1 MLSAVGEQAMASEKH
16 NYIEGRWVAGGTP
29 RPSINPSDL
38 SDIIGEFS
46 QATTQ
51 QLGDAVAA
59 ARSAA
64 AVWGNSQLE
73 VRYRAL
79 MAIGDELCA
88 RSQELGELLSREEG
102 KPRVEG
108 VGEVFRSGQFFQYFA
123 AEALRISGDAV
134 DSTRP
139 GIEVDIRREPLGVV
153 VVISPWNF
161 PLSTGCWKIAPA
173 LAFGNAV
180 IWKPAS
186 ATPAIAWQLAE
197 IISRQNLP
205 PGTFN
210 LLMGSGAMVGDALV
224 ASPDV
229 DAVTFTGSYE
239 IGREVAA
246 KAALNFTRIQL
257 ELGSKNPLVVMDDG
271 DIDLAVTHA
280 LNGAFFGSGQKC
292 TASSRLIVHR
302 KVLDEFVIKLK
313 GKAEALVVGHALDE
327 GTQIGPLVDERQV
340 TQALD
345 YVKIAEGEGCERV
358 CGGERLKRR
367 TEGYYF
373 APTLFV
379 RTRND
384 MRVNREEMFCP
395 IACVIEASS
404 YEEALALAN
413 DTPYGLTSGI
423 ITRSLARASHFR
435 RNMKTGCVMVNLPT
449 AGTDYHVPFGGRKK
463 SSYGPREQGRVAVEF
478 FTAMKT
484 SYINAGAPE

>member
-1 MLSAVGEQAMASEKH
+1 MAAMASENH
-16 NYIEGRWVAGGTP
+16 NYIDGRWVAGGSL
-29 RPSINPSDL
+29 RASVNPSDI
-38 SDIIGEFS
+38 SDIVGHFTEATPAQVGEAIG
-46 QATTQ
+46 A
-51 QLGDAVAA
+51 ARNAA
-59 ARSAA
+59 AA
-64 AVWGNSQLE
+64 WGVSQLE
-73 VRYRAL
+73 ARYRAL
-79 MAIGDELCA
+79 MAIGDEICA

-102 KPRVEG
+102 KPRAEG

-139 GIEVDIRREPLGVV
+139 AIEVDVRREPVGVV
-153 VVISPWNF
+153 AVISPWNF
-161 PLSTGCWKIAPA
+161 PLSTACWKIAPA

-197 IISRQNLP
+197 IFSRQTLP
-205 PGTFN
+205 AGTFN
-210 LLMGSGAMVGDALV
+210 LLMGSGGVVGNAL
-224 ASPDV
+224 AGSPDI

-239 IGREVAA
+239 IGQQVATR
-246 KAALNFTRIQL
+246 AAPNFTRIQL
-257 ELGSKNPLVVMDDG
+257 ELGSKNPLVVMDDA
-271 DIDLAVTHA
+271 DMELAVAHA
-280 LNGAFFGSGQKC
+280 LNGAYFGSGQKC

-302 KVLDEFVIKLK
+302 MVHDEFVSKLK
-313 GKAEALVVGHALDE
+313 AKTEALAVGHALDE
-327 GTQIGPLVDERQV
+327 GTQIGPVVDEKQLA
-340 TQALD
+340 QALA
-345 YVKIAEGEGCERV
+345 YAKLAETEGCERV
-358 CGGERLKRR
+358 CGGERLQRR

-373 APTLFV
+373 APALFV
-379 RTRND
+379 RTKND

-395 IACVIEASS
+395 IACVIEAGS
-404 YEEALALAN
+404 YEEALQLAN

-423 ITRSLARASHFR
+423 ITRSLARANHFR